1 MSPELVLEKLVV
13 RRGQFQLGPL
23 DLTVPPG
30 EYLVVLG
37 PSGAGKTVLLQTMA
51 GWHPWEE
58 GRVLYHG
65 QPLPTVP
72 PRQRRLAYLA
82 QHLPLLPHAS
92 VKENL
97 AFGVRCRGENP
108 DPQLLEYV
116 VAMLGLEGL
125 LQRSD
130 VLTLSRGEQQRLALA
145 QALLARPRVLLLDEP
160 STALDPH
167 RKPELWQLLRQL
179 HREFGCTVVH
189 VTHDRNEAFFLGERI
204 AVLLEGSLHQ
214 LATPQELYFRPA
226 TLGVARFLAPE
237 NLWPVASVSPWD
249 HGVRVRLASAPV
261 SLTVTRGEGGHY
273 VGIRP
278 EEVAIIDP
286 RRPLGPQVQHNLFSG
301 TVEDLVFLD
310 GQAAVRI
317 VTKEGLEVTARVPL
331 CTALDRGLAPGHP
344 VRVCLKPRAL
354 YLLPEEP

>member
-1 MSPELVLEKLVV
+1 MSPELVLERLVV

-23 DLTVPPG
+23 DLAVAPG

-37 PSGAGKTVLLQTMA
+37 PSGAGKTVLLQTIA
-51 GWHPWEE
+51 GWHPWEQ
-58 GRVLYHG
+58 GSLVFQG
-65 QPLPTVP
+65 QPLWSVP
-72 PRQRRLAYLA
+72 PRERRLAYLA

-92 VKENL
+92 VRENL
-97 AFGVRCRGENP
+97 VFGVHCRGENP
-108 DPQLLEYV
+108 EPQLFDHL
-116 VAMLGLEGL
+116 VAVLGLGDL
-125 LQRSD
+125 LERDD
-130 VLTLSRGEQQRLALA
+130 VLTLSRGEQQRVALA
-145 QALLARPRVLLLDEP
+145 QALLTRPQLLLLDEP

-179 HREFGCTVVH
+179 HRDLHCTVIH

-214 LATPQELYFRPA
+214 LATPQELYFWPA

-286 RRPLGPQVQHNLFSG
+286 HRPLGPQVQHNLFWG
-301 TVEDLVFLD
+301 TVKDLVFLD
-310 GQAAVRI
+310 GQAALRI
-317 VTKEGLEVTARVPL
+317 VTKEGLEVSARVPL
-331 CTALDRGLAPGHP
+331 CSALDRGLAPGHP